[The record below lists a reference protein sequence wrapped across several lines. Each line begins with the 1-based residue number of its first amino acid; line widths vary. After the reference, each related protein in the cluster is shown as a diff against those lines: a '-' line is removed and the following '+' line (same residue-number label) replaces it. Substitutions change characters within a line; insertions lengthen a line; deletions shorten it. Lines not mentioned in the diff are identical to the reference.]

1 MSFTLKKSHAGP
13 CYFSEFRS
21 SSSNFGPDISNS
33 ASHTIAI
40 CRRRIPPCDAPRLVV
55 TCKCADTLKKIYE
68 NKFFMNDE
76 YTIIRDFP
84 NGLRA
89 GVERMTFGNHR
100 IVIGYVFNWEAG
112 YERAF

>member
-1 MSFTLKKSHAGP
+1 
-13 CYFSEFRS
+13 
-21 SSSNFGPDISNS
+21 
-33 ASHTIAI
+33 
-40 CRRRIPPCDAPRLVV
+40 
-55 TCKCADTLKKIYE
+55 
-68 NKFFMNDE
+68 MNDE

>member
-1 MSFTLKKSHAGP
+1 
-13 CYFSEFRS
+13 
-21 SSSNFGPDISNS
+21 
-33 ASHTIAI
+33 
-40 CRRRIPPCDAPRLVV
+40 
-55 TCKCADTLKKIYE
+55 
-68 NKFFMNDE
+68 MNDE

-112 YERAF
+112 YERAFWYSNEEAAVAALKSWSGEGEPNGWYRDPMTGRRRPDSDEAREYVSP

>member
-1 MSFTLKKSHAGP
+1 MRRTETGRHLQI
-13 CYFSEFRS
+13 RR
-21 SSSNFGPDISNS
+21 
-33 ASHTIAI
+33 HTQ
-40 CRRRIPPCDAPRLVV
+40 
-55 TCKCADTLKKIYE
+55 KIYE
-68 NKFFMNDE
+68 NEFFMNDE